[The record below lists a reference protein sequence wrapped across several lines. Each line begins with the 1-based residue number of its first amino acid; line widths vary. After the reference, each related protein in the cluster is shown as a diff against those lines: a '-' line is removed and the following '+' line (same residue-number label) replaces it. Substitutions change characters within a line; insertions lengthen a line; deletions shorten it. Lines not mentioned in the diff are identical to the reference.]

1 MNLKNMLTLGLAG
14 ALVLT
19 GCRKDFDSI
28 NPNHNEPLTVS
39 TGFLLT
45 SAQKSLMDN
54 TTDEWWNG
62 RRGNQLAQYWASNQ
76 YSNESRYQFRTEIDN
91 EYWSAFYAGAL
102 KDLQDIIDLNSG
114 ENAVDVSSYG
124 SNGNQI
130 AVATLLQAWTFQM
143 LTDCY
148 GDIPFSQALKGS
160 ENTTPA
166 YDSQADVYAGL
177 ITMIDGALASIDAAG
192 AGPEGDIVYGGDMS
206 KWAMFG
212 NSLKLRIAMRM
223 SDVNGAA
230 AKSAGEAALAAGVI
244 LDNGDNALF
253 GYLDAVPNNH
263 PINQDYQTRND
274 FAASNT
280 MVDYL
285 TTNADPRLSVY
296 YAPNAA
302 GAYVGEVYG
311 LNEANAALTPNDDVS
326 QRGSAVLA
334 ATMPG
339 IYMDAAQVRFLCAE
353 AAAKGWANAGGSAEE
368 HYAAGIQASMD
379 FWGVEAA
386 DAQTYIDAHP
396 FSAESWV
403 YEKWVALYMQGIE
416 GWCEWRR
423 LDGPALNACAD
434 GSLGGGTDGDLPP
447 HRFTLPLDEAT
458 LNEANWDA
466 AGGATNTLNTPLWW
480 DVN

>member
-1 MNLKNMLTLGLAG
+1 
-14 ALVLT
+14 
-19 GCRKDFDSI
+19 
-28 NPNHNEPLTVS
+28 
-39 TGFLLT
+39 
-45 SAQKSLMDN
+45 
-54 TTDEWWNG
+54 
-62 RRGNQLAQYWASNQ
+62 
-76 YSNESRYQFRTEIDN
+76 
-91 EYWSAFYAGAL
+91 
-102 KDLQDIIDLNSG
+102 
-114 ENAVDVSSYG
+114 
-124 SNGNQI
+124 
-130 AVATLLQAWTFQM
+130 M

-148 GDIPFSQALKGS
+148 GDIPFSEALQGG

-177 ITMIDGALASIDAAG
+177 ITMIDGALAGIDAAG
-192 AGPEGDIVYGGDMS
+192 SGPQGDVVYGGDMD

-230 AKSAGEAALAAGVI
+230 AKTAGEAALAAGVI

-326 QRGSAVLA
+326 QRGAAVLA

-379 FWGVEAA
+379 FWGVDAA
-386 DAQTYIDAHP
+386 DAQAYIDAHP

>member
-28 NPNHNEPLTVS
+28 NTNPNEPLTVS

-253 GYLDAVPNNH
+253 DGVPNNH

>member
-1 MNLKNMLTLGLAG
+1 MNLKSMLTLGLAG
-14 ALVLT
+14 ALILT

-28 NPNHNEPLTVS
+28 NTNPNEPSSVS

-91 EYWSAFYAGAL
+91 GYWSAFYAGAL
-102 KDLQDIIDLNSG
+102 QDLQTIIDLNSG
-114 ENAVDVSSYG
+114 DDAADYAGYG
-124 SNGNQI
+124 ANGNQI

-148 GDIPFSQALKGS
+148 GDIPFSEALQGG

-177 ITMIDGALASIDAAG
+177 ITMIDGALSGIDAAG
-192 AGPEGDIVYGGDMS
+192 AGPQGDVVYGGDMG

-223 SDVNGAA
+223 SDVNGEA
-230 AKSAGEAALAAGVI
+230 AKTAGEAALAAGVI

-326 QRGSAVLA
+326 QRGAAVLA

-379 FWGVEAA
+379 FWGVDAA
-386 DAQTYIDAHP
+386 DAQAYIDAHP